1 MYWNING
8 GNHWQDKALRVFCP
22 SPHLCHLPTV
32 QSKSFNHL
40 SIRIFA
46 IAHLTPPTFFST
58 SEYFFWCWGFLQ
70 VLTQTSLFSSRSWS
84 AYYPVFRAQSAL
96 GLSDGVSS
104 IRNRRITFALHLY
117 YATSVLC
124 YITPITFT
132 LHLYYA
138 TSLLCYIT
146 HTFALHMYYASSRH
160 MASICKRQI
169 GPHCKLLS
177 PHFLSSS
184 EISDYLWN
192 IRTR

>member
-8 GNHWQDKALRVFCP
+8 GNHRQDKALRVFCP
-22 SPHLCHLPTV
+22 SPHLCHLPTM

-46 IAHLTPPTFFST
+46 IAHLTPPTCFQHLNT
-58 SEYFFWCWGFLQ
+58 FFWCWGFLQ

-117 YATSVLC
+117 YATS
-124 YITPITFT
+124 
-132 LHLYYA
+132 
-138 TSLLCYIT
+138 LLCYIT
-146 HTFALHMYYASSRH
+146 HTFALHLYYASSRH

-169 GPHCKLLS
+169 APHCKFLS

>member
-22 SPHLCHLPTV
+22 SPHLCHLPTM

-117 YATSVLC
+117 YATSHALHSH
-124 YITPITFT
+124 YICIM

-138 TSLLCYIT
+138 TSRIHSHYICIM
-146 HTFALHMYYASSRH
+146 LHHATWQAYV
-160 MASICKRQI
+160 KD
-169 GPHCKLLS
+169 KLHPIVNS
-177 PHFLSSS
+177 CHRISYPVVRFLTIS
-184 EISDYLWN
+184 EIYAHDNWK
-192 IRTR
+192 

>member
-1 MYWNING
+1 MEAIT
-8 GNHWQDKALRVFCP
+8 DKTRHCAFFVRRL
-22 SPHLCHLPTV
+22 
-32 QSKSFNHL
+32 
-40 SIRIFA
+40 IFA
-46 IAHLTPPTFFST
+46 ICPPCNPNPLITSTDEHLHTSKVFST
-58 SEYFFWCWGFLQ
+58 SDHFFGCWSFLQ

-84 AYYPVFRAQSAL
+84 AYHPVFRAQSAL

-146 HTFALHMYYASSRH
+146 HTFALHLYYASSRH

-177 PHFLSSS
+177 PHFFTSS